1 MKNHLFFALALLGS
15 GLSQAQDIGQ
25 VLSATP
31 VVQQVGVPRQVCSSE
46 QVELQRP
53 NSGAGAALGA
63 LAGGAIGNAATHGPN
78 QAAATVLGM
87 VGGAVLGDRVEGKPE
102 PQLHTVQRCSV
113 QTVYEN
119 RTIGYDVVYT
129 FAGKQYRTRMPRDP
143 GPTIALQVM
152 PAGAEVQALAPTDAV
167 PVQAYDAAVAPVV
180 VQAAPVVVQTVPVYG
195 YYPRPYYPPV
205 SLNLGFGYWGGHH
218 GGWRH

>member
-1 MKNHLFFALALLGS
+1 MKTYLLLATSMLAC
-15 GLSQAQDIGQ
+15 GLSLAQDLGQ

-31 VVQQVGVPRQVCSSE
+31 VVQQVGVPRQVCSTD
-46 QVELQRP
+46 QVEVQRP

-63 LAGGAIGNAATHGPN
+63 IAGGAIGNATGHGAGQP
-78 QAAATVLGM
+78 AATVIGM
-87 VGGAVLGDRVEGKPE
+87 IGGAVLGDRIEGNPA
-102 PQLHTVQRCSV
+102 PQVQNIQRCAV

-119 RTIGYDVVYT
+119 RTVGYDVVYA

-143 GPTIALQVM
+143 GPTIALQVS
-152 PAGAEVQALAPTDAV
+152 PAGAEVQALAPMDTA
-167 PVQAYDAAVAPVV
+167 PVQPYYTQNPPVV
-180 VQAAPVVVQTVPVYG
+180 VMQPAPVY

-218 GGWRH
+218 GWRH